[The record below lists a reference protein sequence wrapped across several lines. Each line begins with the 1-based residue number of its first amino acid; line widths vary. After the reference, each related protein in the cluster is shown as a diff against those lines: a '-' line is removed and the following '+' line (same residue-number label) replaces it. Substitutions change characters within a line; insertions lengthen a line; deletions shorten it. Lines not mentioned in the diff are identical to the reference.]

1 MFPNIPKKLQE
12 KSSDKKR
19 IKPIITIITDYYI
32 EERLHYPL
40 SHFSKFYRIQFCA
53 FFLCNNKRQ
62 RGEDRG
68 NHAISD

>member
-40 SHFSKFYRIQFCA
+40 SHFSKFYRIQFHA
-53 FFLCNNKRQ
+53 FLFLSFLFY
-62 RGEDRG
+62 
-68 NHAISD
+68 HLIS

>member
-40 SHFSKFYRIQFCA
+40 SHFSKFYRIQFYA
-53 FFLCNNKRQ
+53 FSFESNRIYFIK
-62 RGEDRG
+62 
-68 NHAISD
+68 